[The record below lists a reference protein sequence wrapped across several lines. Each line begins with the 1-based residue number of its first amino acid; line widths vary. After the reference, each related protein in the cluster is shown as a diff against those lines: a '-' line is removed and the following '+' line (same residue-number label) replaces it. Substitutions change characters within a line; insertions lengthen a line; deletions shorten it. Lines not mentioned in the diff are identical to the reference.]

1 MSLSR
6 EPALR
11 FVGGRLALDSA
22 NMVPA
27 RGELSWDQL
36 IAFLQSAHIIT
47 AERGGELLA
56 LSRPDPQSA
65 ESLLRKAQRL
75 ASALRMAFEA
85 LPHRPRIVSEWV
97 APVNEILPVTERHD
111 EPVPRDPDWKIA
123 FFAPDG

>member
-1 MSLSR
+1 MSLSP

-11 FVGGRLALDSA
+11 FVGGRLALDFA

-56 LSRPDPQSA
+56 LSRNRRSPSYGKPRG
-65 ESLLRKAQRL
+65 LLPLCAWPSKL
-75 ASALRMAFEA
+75 S
-85 LPHRPRIVSEWV
+85 S
-97 APVNEILPVTERHD
+97 TG
-111 EPVPRDPDWKIA
+111 IA
-123 FFAPDG
+123 

>member
-1 MSLSR
+1 MSLSP

-11 FVGGRLALDSA
+11 FVGGRLALDFA

-56 LSRPDPQSA
+56 LSRSDPQSA

-85 LPHRPRIVSEWV
+85 LLHRHRIASEWV
-97 APVNEILPVTERHD
+97 APVDRKSTRLNSSHRTISYAVFCLKK
-111 EPVPRDPDWKIA
+111 KINK
-123 FFAPDG
+123 

>member
-1 MSLSR
+1 MSLSP

-11 FVGGRLALDSA
+11 FVGGRLALDFA

-56 LSRPDPQSA
+56 LSRSDPQSA

-75 ASALRMAFEA
+75 ASALRKIGRASCRDRAQRCVSAVTRDRKQEDTR
-85 LPHRPRIVSEWV
+85 HCVVEEPREG
-97 APVNEILPVTERHD
+97 R
-111 EPVPRDPDWKIA
+111 
-123 FFAPDG
+123 

>member
-1 MSLSR
+1 MSLSP

-11 FVGGRLALDSA
+11 FVGGRLALDFA

-56 LSRPDPQSA
+56 LSRSDPQSA

-85 LPHRPRIVSEWV
+85 LLHRHRIVRSE
-97 APVNEILPVTERHD
+97 EHTSELQSH
-111 EPVPRDPDWKIA
+111 
-123 FFAPDG
+123 